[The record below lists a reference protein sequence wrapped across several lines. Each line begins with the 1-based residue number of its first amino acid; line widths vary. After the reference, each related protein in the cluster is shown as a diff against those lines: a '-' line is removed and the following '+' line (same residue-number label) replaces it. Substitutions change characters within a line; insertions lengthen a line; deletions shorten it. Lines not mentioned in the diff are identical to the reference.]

1 MAELQKTNAYRKVI
15 AMKKTFLL
23 FMVLVMVCTSWA
35 FPAMAAEDASLLVDS
50 SAATNEDGPISVM
63 LDGEYIQFDVQP
75 TLIND
80 RTMVPVRAIFEALGA
95 TVDWIDDTQT
105 VVSSMGD
112 TNIKMNIN
120 DKVLLKNGQP
130 IELDVPAQLVGK
142 RTLVPVRAISEAY
155 DCFVDWNGW
164 NNTVVIVS
172 DLSKVP
178 VATVNGE
185 NISMGYFNFVL
196 CQVEAYAMQA
206 FDFSAE
212 DLKNIWTTS
221 LGSTTF
227 GEYLV
232 ATTLEQCVYTKANAM
247 AAKAKGIGLGVADKN
262 SMNAQISSLV
272 EGLGGSEQAVVDGFS
287 TTMSAMAEF
296 YTDNKYAEKYYDML
310 TKEAQMSE
318 KEPKKYLD
326 DNYIRAKHI
335 LFTTVDTNTGMP
347 LSEKEIASKKE
358 LAQATLQKIRNGQN
372 FDNLMKSLSEDPGSK
387 AAPEGYLFTKGEM
400 VSEFET
406 AAFALKVGNVSGI
419 VESTYG
425 YHIIKRV
432 PNGTYTSEDIAKVKT
447 ELVDNK
453 VNATMDANK
462 ASAKIES
469 NANMLKNIVPLS

>member
-35 FPAMAAEDASLLVDS
+35 FPAMAA
-50 SAATNEDGPISVM
+50 EDGPISVM

-196 CQVEAYAMQA
+196 CQVEAYAMQT

-212 DLKNIWTTS
+212 DLKNIWTSS

-247 AAKAKGIGLGVADKN
+247 AA
-262 SMNAQISSLV
+262 
-272 EGLGGSEQAVVDGFS
+272 
-287 TTMSAMAEF
+287 
-296 YTDNKYAEKYYDML
+296 
-310 TKEAQMSE
+310 
-318 KEPKKYLD
+318 
-326 DNYIRAKHI
+326 
-335 LFTTVDTNTGMP
+335 
-347 LSEKEIASKKE
+347 
-358 LAQATLQKIRNGQN
+358 
-372 FDNLMKSLSEDPGSK
+372 
-387 AAPEGYLFTKGEM
+387 
-400 VSEFET
+400 
-406 AAFALKVGNVSGI
+406 
-419 VESTYG
+419 
-425 YHIIKRV
+425 
-432 PNGTYTSEDIAKVKT
+432 
-447 ELVDNK
+447 
-453 VNATMDANK
+453 
-462 ASAKIES
+462 
-469 NANMLKNIVPLS
+469 